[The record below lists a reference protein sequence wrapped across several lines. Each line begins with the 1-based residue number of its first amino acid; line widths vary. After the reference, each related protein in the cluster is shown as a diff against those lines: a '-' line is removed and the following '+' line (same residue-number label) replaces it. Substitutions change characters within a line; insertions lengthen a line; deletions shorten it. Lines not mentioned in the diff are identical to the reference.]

1 MNPLLMVVESS
12 ELSTF
17 YRRMCTC
24 ATCCCSVFCETFTNS
39 GRNGVRAKVSGS
51 DMALS
56 ELQRPHG
63 FKVHLC
69 LQGVPDRKEED
80 LTCGALSGPRP
91 YWWWRLWH
99 PAALWHP
106 VYTSCF
112 FSLMPFSSASCTAD
126 LLFGNLAL

>member
-1 MNPLLMVVESS
+1 MVVESS

-39 GRNGVRAKVSGS
+39 GRNGVRATVSGS

-56 ELQRPHG
+56 EFQRPHV

-69 LQGVPDRKEED
+69 HQGVPDRKEED
-80 LTCGALSGPRP
+80 LTCGAVSGPRP
-91 YWWWRLWH
+91 TESGACGTRLH
-99 PAALWHP
+99 CDAQ
-106 VYTSCF
+106 YTRLVF
-112 FSLMPFSSASCTAD
+112 FL
-126 LLFGNLAL
+126 